1 MDVKDLKIKGMSLR
15 PTVQVGKSGLTETVI
30 KEIDSQLE
38 KRELVKVKM
47 LQSMGPSS
55 GWKDDVP
62 RIAEELKASVVE
74 IKGGTIL
81 LHRKGRRRLGG
92 D

>member
-1 MDVKDLKIKGMSLR
+1 MDVKELKIKGMSLK
-15 PTVQVGKSGLTETVI
+15 PTVQVGRSGLTDTVR
-30 KEIDSQLE
+30 KEIDAQLE

-55 GWKDDVP
+55 SWKED
-62 RIAEELKASVVE
+62 ILKMAEDLKADVVE

-81 LHRKGRRRLGG
+81 LHRRGNRKLSG